1 MVSSTGSIL
10 PYAGVGYG
18 TGSGIGSPLAYQ
30 GSGSPLAYG
39 GSGSPLAYGGS
50 GSPLAYGGSGSPLA
64 YGGSGS
70 SLAYQ
75 GSGSP
80 LAYGGSPYG
89 GYTNQASIIASSI
102 AGAGIASPLAFA
114 APIHI
119 PTLVQHPSGAV
130 TPADEPAVVAA
141 RADHL
146 RAKAV
151 AYVNEAQSIAAGAY
165 GSGAYGVTGQ
175 IY

>member
-1 MVSSTGSIL
+1 MVSSTRSIL

-18 TGSGIGSPLAYQ
+18 TGSGIGSSLAYP

-39 GSGSPLAYGGS
+39 GSGSGI
-50 GSPLAYGGSGSPLA
+50 GSPLAYQGSGS
-64 YGGSGS
+64 GFGSP
-70 SLAYQ
+70 LAYQ

-102 AGAGIASPLAFA
+102 AGAGIASPLVFA
-114 APIHI
+114 ATIHI

-151 AYVNEAQSIAAGAY
+151 AYVNEAQSIAAGPY